1 MEPLISVLKGCK
13 KHREII
19 LDIFC
24 GVFNAKNQ
32 PKIRRPSPS
41 VTPRAKKNL
50 FAERTFN
57 VSTSKKHPL

>member
-1 MEPLISVLKGCK
+1 MERLISVLKGCK

-19 LDIFC
+19 LDIFF

-41 VTPRAKKNL
+41 VTLRAKK
-50 FAERTFN
+50 
-57 VSTSKKHPL
+57 TSLQRDLLMAVPVKNSSL